1 MPSSGPERLV
11 VVLGY
16 SRGRKGELHPIC
28 AARLEH
34 AAALAGEN
42 DVVLLSGW
50 SRHSTALPEAE
61 LMRRAW
67 PGATDALVC
76 DPDARIT
83 AENAANAAAHA
94 RDLGVSDVVVVTSR
108 WHRLRAG
115 ILFRSL
121 LPDVRVS
128 VEGAR
133 HAGASAGAAAR
144 ARRLPARALPAR
156 PSAAPGGRAQRNRF
170 LRRVRKPPRGSRRST
185 TGSS

>member
-1 MPSSGPERLV
+1 MPSSAPERLV

-34 AAALAGEN
+34 AAALVGEH

-50 SRHSTALPEAE
+50 SRHPTALPEAE

-67 PGATDALVC
+67 RGGTDGLIC

-83 AENAANAAAHA
+83 AENAANAAVHA
-94 RDLGVSDVVVVTSR
+94 RELGVSDVVVVTSR
-108 WHRLRAG
+108 WHRLRTG

-121 LPDVRVS
+121 LPGVRVS
-128 VEGAR
+128 VE
-133 HAGASAGAAAR
+133 SAKTPAPPQVLLREVLVFPLVPFQLAR
-144 ARRLPARALPAR
+144 ARRRAAELSGTG
-156 PSAAPGGRAQRNRF
+156 SAAA
-170 LRRVRKPPRGSRRST
+170 
-185 TGSS
+185 

>member
-50 SRHSTALPEAE
+50 SRHPTALPEAE

-67 PGATDALVC
+67 RGTTDGLIC
-76 DPDARIT
+76 DPDASIT
-83 AENAANAAAHA
+83 AENAANAAVHA
-94 RDLGVSDVVVVTSR
+94 RELGVQEVVVVTSR
-108 WHRLRAG
+108 WHRLRTG

-121 LPDVRVS
+121 LPGVRVA

-133 HAGASAGAAAR
+133 TPAPLQVLLREMAVFPLVPFQIAR
-144 ARRLPARALPAR
+144 ARRRAAVL
-156 PSAAPGGRAQRNRF
+156 SG
-170 LRRVRKPPRGSRRST
+170 RGSA
-185 TGSS
+185 GA

>member
-1 MPSSGPERLV
+1 MSSAPERLI

-16 SRGRKGELHPIC
+16 SRGRRGELHPIC
-28 AARLEH
+28 SARLEH

-50 SRHSTALPEAE
+50 SRHPTALPEAE

-67 PGATDALVC
+67 PGATDGLVC

-94 RDLGVSDVVVVTSR
+94 RELGVQEVVVVTSR
-108 WHRLRAG
+108 WHRLRTE

-121 LPDVRVS
+121 LPGVHVV

-133 HAGASAGAAAR
+133 TPAPPRVLLRELAVFPLVPFQLAR
-144 ARRLPARALPAR
+144 ARRRVAELSGTG
-156 PSAAPGGRAQRNRF
+156 SAAA
-170 LRRVRKPPRGSRRST
+170 
-185 TGSS
+185 

>member
-1 MPSSGPERLV
+1 MPSSAPPERLV

-50 SRHSTALPEAE
+50 SRHPSALPEAE

-67 PGATDALVC
+67 TGRTDGLVC

-83 AENAANAAAHA
+83 AENAANAAVHA
-94 RDLGVSDVVVVTSR
+94 RELGVRDVVVVTSR

-121 LPDVRVS
+121 LPGVRVS

-133 HAGASAGAAAR
+133 TAAPARVLLRELAVFPLVPFQLAR
-144 ARRLPARALPAR
+144 ARRRAAELSGTG
-156 PSAAPGGRAQRNRF
+156 SAAA
-170 LRRVRKPPRGSRRST
+170 
-185 TGSS
+185 

>member
-1 MPSSGPERLV
+1 VSQSPTSSAKRLV

-16 SRGRKGELHPIC
+16 SRGRTGELDPIC

-50 SRHSTALPEAE
+50 SRHPAALPEAE

-67 PGATDALVC
+67 RGTTDGLIC

-83 AENAANAAAHA
+83 AENAANAAVHA
-94 RDLGVSDVVVVTSR
+94 RELGVQDVVVVTSR

-121 LPDVRVS
+121 LPGVRVS
-128 VEGAR
+128 V
-133 HAGASAGAAAR
+133 SAAKTPAPLRVLVRELAVFPLVPFQLVR
-144 ARRLPARALPAR
+144 ARRRAAELSGTG
-156 PSAAPGGRAQRNRF
+156 SAA
-170 LRRVRKPPRGSRRST
+170 V
-185 TGSS
+185 